1 MKEKRPVGKRYNLWL
16 ILFGALALIVSYI
29 IGIRYIISN
38 LNAFENERG
47 ETNRHYV
54 AVIAKSTTSAFWK
67 SVFAGA
73 NAAGTEYNLTLTV
86 EGPENEEDYQTQNK
100 MIRTAVENGA
110 EVIIFSA
117 VDYQAN
123 AKAINEAARDGVKIV
138 IIDSDVDSDQVSCR
152 ISTDNY
158 QAGRMAGTA
167 VLSGDQEE
175 LNVGIVNF
183 DKNSAN
189 GQQREEGLR
198 EELSADSRVRI
209 VDAINVI
216 STTEDSKAGTIEM
229 LEKHPEINVIATF
242 NEWTSL
248 GVSYAIRELGLAEE
262 TSVVAFDSNVVCV
275 GMLETGE
282 VDALIVQNPYAM
294 GYLGVECAYNL
305 INNLPVEHAQVD
317 TSTTVITREN
327 MFEEDCQK
335 VLFSFD

>member
-1 MKEKRPVGKRYNLWL
+1 MKENKAVGKRLNLWL
-16 ILFGALALIVSYI
+16 ILFGALVLMVSYV
-29 IGIRYIISN
+29 IGIRYIIGN

-73 NAAGTEYNLTLTV
+73 NAAGTEYNLVLTV
-86 EGPENEEDYQTQNK
+86 EGPENEEDYQTQNE
-100 MIRTAVENGA
+100 MIRAAVENGA

-123 AKAINEAARDGVKIV
+123 AEAINEAAGDGVKIV

-158 QAGRMAGTA
+158 QAGRMAGKA

-216 STTEDSKAGTIEM
+216 STTEDSMAGTIEM
-229 LEKHPEINVIATF
+229 LEKHPDINVVATF

-262 TSVVAFDSNVVCV
+262 TWVVAFDSNVVCV

-305 INNLPVEHAQVD
+305 INNLPIEDTQVD
-317 TSTTVITREN
+317 TATTVITREN